1 MSESTSPPPAH
12 DWMNPDPWLALTVD
26 QSTFLDHSAQEALIA
41 NNRTWSRRILL
52 PIIRPFARLSIGLF
66 RFIRLFLPNTFTSP
80 RLLHQT
86 VCWGMTYFVSPMA
99 NLLILRHFNLGSQVL
114 QFLNMNLAEGK
125 LPSHALFPHTISALG
140 DNVFVQHDLNIY
152 NFIIALNQHLQAHQQ
167 EIHPRPLEKINFSAI
182 QDFEHLLESLP
193 KTWHNILDLQ
203 SAIELYTPLFALL
216 LSREDFERASNSLQ
230 LDETMAIYV
239 ATLFQAFELLGMVNN
254 KHPMVPLSTIE
265 SGFRLMLHG
274 FDAENLYG
282 FIKWQARKMK
292 VGSITDGSP
301 HGS

>member
-1 MSESTSPPPAH
+1 MSETPAQTQLH
-12 DWMNPDPWLALTVD
+12 DWTNPDPWLALAVDESTFFD
-26 QSTFLDHSAQEALIA
+26 QSAKDALIR
-41 NNRTWSRRILL
+41 NNRSWSRRIVL

-66 RFIRLFLPNTFTSP
+66 RFFRLFLPNTFTSP

-86 VCWGMTYFVSPMA
+86 ICWGMTYFVSPEA
-99 NLLILRHFNLGSQVL
+99 NFLILRHFNLGSQVL
-114 QFLNMNLAEGK
+114 QFLNTNLAEGK
-125 LPSHALFPHTISALG
+125 LPSHPLLPHTIQALG

-152 NFIIALNQHLQAHQQ
+152 NFIIALNHHLETRHQDIQ
-167 EIHPRPLEKINFSAI
+167 PRPLETIDFSAI
-182 QDFEHLLESLP
+182 QDFEQKFELFP
-193 KTWHNILDLQ
+193 DTWHNFLDLQ

-230 LDETMAIYV
+230 LDETIAIYV
-239 ATLFQAFELLGMVNN
+239 AKLFRAFELLGMVNN

-282 FIKWQARKMK
+282 FIKGQARK
-292 VGSITDGSP
+292 TLATNFP
-301 HGS
+301 EYNTLE